1 MAQKVIGVRR
11 WAASLFTS
19 LFALYNVYS
28 GIVWASHYANA
39 PICLLPIAL
48 YACTVFPS
56 LILYRGVRMPIWQA
70 IANLVAAVAIPFLVD
85 SQTSVFA
92 QGMNATWYV
101 MGVATLMTV
110 TAVRGHRAISVLGLV
125 VLVTQVMVFGGPS
138 AIAVTGLAGAIVF
151 VLAGLAISSG
161 INTAAIETQKYLA
174 ESQSSAEDA
183 ARLVAVRA
191 ERAERIQEILRGAEP
206 ALRQI
211 ASASQVFDEPQRK
224 DFALIEAAL
233 RDQIRGR
240 GILNDRLN
248 LTIRS
253 ARERGVTVVVLDEG
267 GMDSLDEQSQ
277 SNLKAMAA
285 DAIDKIDS
293 GRVQLRSPR
302 NESYHL
308 TVVATR
314 PGQAQPD
321 LWLKL

>member
-1 MAQKVIGVRR
+1 MIGVRR

-28 GIVWASHYANA
+28 GTVWAANY
-39 PICLLPIAL
+39 PGVVICYLPIAL
-48 YACTVFPS
+48 YVCTVFPS
-56 LILYRGVRMPIWQA
+56 LIFYRGLRMPIWQA
-70 IANLVAAVAIPFLVD
+70 IANLIAAIAIPFVVD

-92 QGMNATWYV
+92 EGMNATWYV

-110 TAVRGHRAISVLGLV
+110 TAVRGFRLIAIAGLAI
-125 VLVTQVMVFGGPS
+125 LVTQVITFGGVP

-161 INTAAIETQKYLA
+161 IKTAEQETQKYLA
-174 ESQSSAEDA
+174 ESEAAAEDA
-183 ARLVAVRA
+183 ARLLAARA
-191 ERAERIQEILRGAEP
+191 ERAERVQDTLRGAEP
-206 ALRQI
+206 TLNEI
-211 ASASQVFDEPQRK
+211 ARATGLFDETQRK
-224 DFALIEAAL
+224 NFALLEAGL

-240 GILNDRLN
+240 GILNEELN
-248 LTIRS
+248 LEIRA
-253 ARERGVTVVVLDEG
+253 ARERGVSVVVLDEG
-267 GMDSLDEQSQ
+267 GMDALDAQSQ
-277 SNLKAMAA
+277 STLKAIVA
-285 DAIDKIDS
+285 DAIATIES
-293 GRVQLRSPR
+293 GRIQLRAPR

>member
-1 MAQKVIGVRR
+1 MIGVKR

-28 GIVWASHYANA
+28 GTVWAANYAGVA
-39 PICLLPIAL
+39 ICFLPIAL
-48 YACTVFPS
+48 YACTVLPS
-56 LILYRGVRMPIWQA
+56 LIFYRGLRMPIWQA
-70 IANLVAAVAIPFLVD
+70 IANLVAAIAIPFLVD

-101 MGVATLMTV
+101 MGVSTLMTV
-110 TAVRGHRAISVLGLV
+110 TAVRGYRVIAITGLV
-125 VLVTQVMVFGGPS
+125 ILVTQVIAFGGVA

-161 INTAAIETQKYLA
+161 IKTAELETTNYLA
-174 ESQSSAEDA
+174 QAQASAEDA
-183 ARLVAVRA
+183 AALLAARA
-191 ERAERIQEILRGAEP
+191 ERAERVQETLRGAEP
-206 ALRQI
+206 TLNQI
-211 ASASQVFDEPQRK
+211 AKATEAFDEPSRK
-224 DFALIEAAL
+224 NFALLEASL

-240 GILNDRLN
+240 GILNEQLN
-248 LTIRS
+248 LAIRS
-253 ARERGVTVVVLDEG
+253 AREKGISVVVLDEG
-267 GMDSLDEQSQ
+267 GMDALDAQSQ
-277 SNLKAMAA
+277 ETLKAIAA
-285 DAIDKIDS
+285 DAIATVVS
-293 GRVQLRSPR
+293 GRIQLRAPR